1 MTLIA
6 VSKLHPG
13 IAIRE
18 ACQTGQRDFGENY
31 PQELR
36 EKAAELRDIAGIRW
50 HAIGPLQGNKAKYVA
65 KVAFA
70 FHALDRIE
78 VAQELSKRR
87 EGDALRCYLEVNI
100 ASENSKAG
108 LRVEEVAP
116 FLAAIHDLPNLSVV
130 GLMCLPPETS
140 DPESSRPYFRRLREL
155 AHQTGVKDLSMGTTA
170 DFETAI
176 EEGATA
182 VRVGSA
188 IFGARPERTRFPST

>member
-6 VSKLHPG
+6 VSKLHP
-13 IAIRE
+13 ASSIRE

-36 EKAAELRDIAGIRW
+36 EKAEELRDIAGIRW
-50 HAIGPLQGNKAKYVA
+50 HAIGPLQKNKAKYVA

-70 FHALDRIE
+70 FHALDRID
-78 VAQELSKRR
+78 VAQELSRR
-87 EGDALRCYLEVNI
+87 RVGDALRCYLEVNI
-100 ASENSKAG
+100 ASEGSKAG
-108 LRVEEVAP
+108 LKVEDVAP
-116 FLAAIHDLPNLSVV
+116 FLAAINSLPNLAVV

-140 DPESSRPYFRRLREL
+140 DPESSRPYFRQLREL
-155 AHQTGVKDLSMGTTA
+155 GRRIGLKELSMGTTA

-188 IFGARPERTRFPST
+188 IFGPRRERIRFPAT